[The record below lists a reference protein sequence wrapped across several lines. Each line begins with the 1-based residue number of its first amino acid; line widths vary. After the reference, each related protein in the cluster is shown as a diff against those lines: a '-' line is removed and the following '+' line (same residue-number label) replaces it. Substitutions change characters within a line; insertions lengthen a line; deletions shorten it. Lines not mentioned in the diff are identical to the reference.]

1 MRMRQKTFLTTRGRF
16 LVGFF
21 VSPAVMAMDSV
32 PPSGRGE
39 LGFKVRSGELTCE
52 GCCYEDRGE
61 ATYTIHE
68 RCLWDVPIM
77 GTEVLVGGIA
87 SAVDGDAKDNEDLG
101 RVSNHTQ
108 TSHGRNTD
116 RDSDNF
122 EETQPIFKLPKSVS
136 TRSKK
141 DRISHFTVGF
151 HRNDVRQDQE
161 DPEN

>member
-1 MRMRQKTFLTTRGRF
+1 
-16 LVGFF
+16 
-21 VSPAVMAMDSV
+21 
-32 PPSGRGE
+32 
-39 LGFKVRSGELTCE
+39 
-52 GCCYEDRGE
+52 
-61 ATYTIHE
+61 
-68 RCLWDVPIM
+68 M

-87 SAVDGDAKDNEDLG
+87 SAVDGDAKDNE
-101 RVSNHTQ
+101 
-108 TSHGRNTD
+108 D

-151 HRNDVRQDQE
+151 HRDDVRQDQE